1 MDSFYKFK
9 NLLKEIFQF
18 DASDL
23 DFGIYRILNYKKE
36 QIDDFIENRLFQ
48 IVEEAFKEHKA
59 GLTYDLEMELQRA
72 KARLEEIGKELGEE
86 VFSSSGEVK
95 EKFKNTPAGQ
105 KYAELKRQKEEAEKA
120 EEMKLQVFNDLYNF
134 FSRYYEEGDFV
145 PQYRYSIKGHK
156 YAIPYNGEE
165 VALYWANKDQYYTKT
180 GLLFRNYTFKVDD
193 YKVIFRVVEAKE
205 ELGSNK
211 ATKARFFVLDDDK
224 PTEFQGKELV
234 IRFQYRELTEEE
246 VKKYDVAGG
255 SNTSKQQKVNEFSF
269 NSIINEVAKINKEV
283 SLYLQKD
290 KKETPLLKYHLGRF
304 TGKNTRDYFIHK
316 DLKGFLSGQLD
327 YYIKSEVLDLDTL
340 EREKYSNKHIIRAK
354 VVRQI
359 GEAIIDFL
367 AQIENFQKR
376 LWEKKK
382 FVLST
387 EYVITLDRIVKWAG
401 EEFLEGIIEE
411 ILNNEQ
417 QLKEW
422 EELGFGKV
430 KIREDL
436 IEKEDTVGTE
446 YKKLPVDTRYFGKA
460 FKEKLLE
467 NITRN
472 IDLDEA
478 LDGLLI
484 KSENWQALNTILAK
498 YKEKVQTIYIDPPFN
513 KEQDADYLYNVKY
526 KDSTWIS
533 ILENRLK
540 LARNILSEKGSI
552 FVKCDYN
559 GNMYVRLLLNKVFG
573 SENFRSELIW
583 KRFTGTKIQYKSFPI
598 VTDTIYLYSKS
609 SQFLYNPQFIPY
621 SEEYIKTQFRYEDQ
635 RGKFLLRNF
644 YSPGDGPP
652 RVFFGKTIAP
662 PKGHHW
668 RMTQEKIDQLIKEGR
683 IVLDSNGFPKLK
695 MYLHEMRGN
704 PLNNLLTEFH
714 VVQGS
719 SEEFWNFPTQNPEK
733 LIKVFIE
740 STSNDGEIIMDFFLG
755 SGTTTAVAH
764 KLGRK
769 WIGVEMGEHFWTI
782 ILPRMKKVLAYDKS
796 GISRENDVK
805 EKYNKKSCGGFF
817 KYQILEQYEDTL
829 DNIELEE
836 NQEGLEVLKDEYLL
850 KYFLDYETSE
860 SPYFLNIEHLKD
872 PFAYRLKVNLSEV
885 GEPEEMVVDIPET
898 FNYLL
903 GLKIKKVKFRNY
915 DKRRYMFVL
924 GEKENKTYSVV
935 WRTCGSNW
943 TEEDFLKDKEFIKRE
958 LSEWKPHIVYV
969 NAQSTLNPD
978 FGDFKTEI
986 NYIEPDFKK
995 LMNSEVK

>member
-180 GLLFRNYTFKVDD
+180 GLLFRDYTFKVDD

-211 ATKARFFVLDDDK
+211 ATKKRFFVLDDDK

-290 KKETPLLKYHLGRF
+290 KKETPLLKYHLDRF

-422 EELGFGKV
+422 EELGFGEV
-430 KIREDL
+430 KSREDL
-436 IEKEDTVGTE
+436 IEKEDIVGTE
-446 YKKLPVDTRYFGKA
+446 YKKLPIDTRYFGKE

-526 KDSTWIS
+526 KDSTWVS

-540 LARNILSEKGSI
+540 LARDLLSEKGSI
-552 FVKCDYN
+552 FIRCDYN
-559 GNMYVRLLLNKVFG
+559 GNMYVRLLMNEIFG
-573 SENFRSELIW
+573 KENFRNEIVVKKSGIPQPEMYNLRFNPYTESLI
-583 KRFTGTKIQYKSFPI
+583 
-598 VTDTIYLYSKS
+598 LYSKTS
-609 SQFLYNPQFIPY
+609 TFRVIPIRIPREQQDWIPMHMPKENKNRNVIIINGERFVAPKGRHFPSQKYVDDLIKKGRIKIVEKEYVDVFGKKGIKIPY
-621 SEEYIKTQFRYEDQ
+621 FLPKSFDIANTNWTDIPGYSQTQGFSTENSEI
-635 RGKFLLRNF
+635 LLK
-644 YSPGDGPP
+644 
-652 RVFFGKTIAP
+652 RV
-662 PKGHHW
+662 
-668 RMTQEKIDQLIKEGR
+668 
-683 IVLDSNGFPKLK
+683 
-695 MYLHEMRGN
+695 
-704 PLNNLLTEFH
+704 
-714 VVQGS
+714 
-719 SEEFWNFPTQNPEK
+719 
-733 LIKVFIE
+733 IE

-796 GISRENDVK
+796 GISKEKDVK

-903 GLKIKKVKFRNY
+903 GLKVKKLKFRNN
-915 DKRRYMFVL
+915 DKKRYMFVL

-969 NAQSTLNPD
+969 NAQSTLTPD

-995 LMNSEVK
+995 LMNSEAR